1 MPNMGAPPPLDKA
14 ENPWRPRG
22 APRVACSDHPARAES
37 RPNRAAREYRRSRK
51 LVSVT
56 TLVRL
61 SDVIGVSAVDLSGNQ
76 IGTVEDLVARFAE
89 EGFPPVTGAV
99 VAASDR
105 RVFLPASRLGE
116 LGGSML
122 AYEGESEI
130 LGSFERR
137 PGEVL
142 LRRDVLGR
150 QLIHIDDSH
159 NARLVRAAEID
170 LALVE
175 GEWRVAGVDA
185 ARRSWLPWRKHNQD
199 EHPYFVEWT
208 SLDAFM
214 RHVPTSRLRLRT
226 RRLAELHPGEIAD
239 LVESASPDE
248 GEEIIEAL
256 GDDKAL
262 EADVFE
268 ELDREHRLEL
278 VKKRSD
284 HEVAGLLSH
293 MAPDDAVDLLS
304 ELDQSRRSAVLA
316 AMPPSQERRLRRL
329 LDYNPNTAGGIM
341 SPGFVSFSSDL
352 TVGEALERLRS
363 TDLGVELLDTV
374 FVSSPASSARPE
386 GAASEEQ
393 RPREAISE
401 QGNANQIR
409 GIGIGGVV
417 LSAPARE
424 GDDTHEQLLS
434 GSLRLR
440 ELLRAPLSATLSELA
455 DPDPPA
461 VRTSADIP
469 EVALIMSDYNLT
481 SLAVVDDAG
490 CLSGVI
496 TVDDV
501 LAQLI
506 PQAWRRRAEAIGD

>member
-1 MPNMGAPPPLDKA
+1 M
-14 ENPWRPRG
+14 
-22 APRVACSDHPARAES
+22 
-37 RPNRAAREYRRSRK
+37 
-51 LVSVT
+51 T

-61 SDVIGVSAVDLSGNQ
+61 SDVIGIPVVDASGRQ
-76 IGTVEDLVARFAE
+76 IGAVEDLVARFAE
-89 EGFPPVTGAV
+89 EGFPPITGAV
-99 VAASDR
+99 VSSPEG
-105 RVFLPASRLGE
+105 RVFLSSARIGE
-116 LGGSML
+116 LGGPVL
-122 AYEGESEI
+122 HFQGEAGA

-150 QLIHIDDSH
+150 QLIHIDTSH

-170 LALVE
+170 LAEME
-175 GEWRVAGVDA
+175 GQWRVAGVDA
-185 ARRSWLPWRKHNQD
+185 ARRSWLPWRKHGPD

-239 LVESASPDE
+239 LVEAASPDE

-256 GDDKAL
+256 GEDKAL

-278 VKKRSD
+278 VRKRSD
-284 HEVAGLLSH
+284 REVAGLLSH

-316 AMPPSQERRLRRL
+316 ALDPSQERRLRRL
-329 LDYNPNTAGGIM
+329 LDYNPNTAGGLM
-341 SPGFVSFSSDL
+341 SPGFVSFPATI

-363 TDLGVELLDTV
+363 PERSADLLDTV
-374 FVSSPASSARPE
+374 FLSAEAPGAGATADE
-386 GAASEEQ
+386 GGAAGDGGAAADRGEEDQ
-393 RPREAISE
+393 APV
-401 QGNANQIR
+401 R
-409 GIGIGGVV
+409 GIGIGGVL
-417 LSAPARE
+417 LSAEHRE
-424 GDDTHEQLLS
+424 GDEPAEQILA
-434 GSLRLR
+434 GSVRLR
-440 ELLRAPLSATLSELA
+440 DLIRAPLSATLAELA

-469 EVALIMSDYNLT
+469 EVALVMSDYNLT